1 MLGPAGAEAA
11 APEEGAAALQ
21 PTADGAEAPLQAE
34 GEPTI
39 VPPTAADGS
48 EPLPPQPAEGADAAA
63 PAQTEAG
70 AAEDAPVAAEGGE
83 DVAATGEA
91 DTAPEEAAEG
101 ESPPAR
107 AAPPQYIRVFVPQLV
122 SKLHVSLGLLP
133 EELASSRSFYFIRTR
148 PGRLEYEELESG
160 LDLGMLGEGPSLRML
175 EQTLSHVFM
184 PMLVQMTGGGEA
196 DHRGAAD
203 AGGGGGAL
211 MAPGTGQRHRE
222 LLGNMQKFLSQVS
235 HALQQLNGD
244 VALPVS
250 VGECGGGGCCS
261 S

>member
-1 MLGPAGAEAA
+1 MY
-11 APEEGAAALQ
+11 
-21 PTADGAEAPLQAE
+21 
-34 GEPTI
+34 
-39 VPPTAADGS
+39 
-48 EPLPPQPAEGADAAA
+48 A
-63 PAQTEAG
+63 PAQLAL
-70 AAEDAPVAAEGGE
+70 
-83 DVAATGEA
+83 
-91 DTAPEEAAEG
+91 
-101 ESPPAR
+101 SPYD
-107 AAPPQYIRVFVPQLV
+107 PPSYRDHYPP
-122 SKLHVSLGLLP
+122 KALP
-133 EELASSRSFYFIRTR
+133 ER
-148 PGRLEYEELESG
+148 ESG

-203 AGGGGGAL
+203 AGGGGGTL

-250 VGECGGGGCCS
+250 VGWGLSDGLDLLGCSCMDAS
-261 S
+261 TWEDCLPPQLPPPHLLP